1 METTEKTIIGRAE
14 RIKIP
19 TLGVFSHARID
30 TGAKTSSIGI
40 QSANETDKGLEVVFF
55 DGGNAHVFQH
65 YDKVVIA
72 SSMGHKQVRYRVRL
86 TIRIKSRRINT
97 MFTLADRSTQ
107 VYPVLIGRNT
117 LMKKFIVD
125 VSKGS
130 ILKQAEQERSALL
143 QSHVSEVH
151 I

>member
-19 TLGVFSHARID
+19 TLGILSHARID

-40 QSANETDKGLEVVFF
+40 LSANETDKGLEVVFF
-55 DGGNAHVFQH
+55 DGGSAHAFQH

-117 LMKKFIVD
+117 LMKKFVVD

-143 QSHVSEVH
+143 QSQVSEVH